1 MSKPVLVEL
10 PGAFG
15 DDLGAHPIGAAEINL
30 RPVAEIAVR
39 LPSILYPAFWAPFSH
54 RLHGSEVGRG
64 AEPRGC
70 FLRLITISRGGWDDR
85 VPKAI
90 STASFPAAPSIES
103 REANLGRVCDHATR
117 SFTSCQRGC
126 RRNKTWGKD
135 GEIRRAEPRRSQ
147 MLQTEWRDLQP
158 RHEEVEH
165 SFRRGHL
172 DAQIGYPSPMPWPRH
187 RGFIGLDKDT

>member
-1 MSKPVLVEL
+1 MAVTWFFTVGCAS
-10 PGAFG
+10 
-15 DDLGAHPIGAAEINL
+15 L
-30 RPVAEIAVR
+30 RSRHIALLR
-39 LPSILYPAFWAPFSH
+39 LPCIIAARTSILYPAFWAPFSH

-172 DAQIGYPSPMPWPRH
+172 DAQIGYPSPMHWPRH
-187 RGFIGLDKDT
+187 RDFTGRDEDA